1 MFAGSSNIREFEF
14 HREFQRRRISSRA
27 REFSYETLLHAGRR
41 EEGRVEKYRD
51 YRFVFHGAREKL
63 CIRIIDAP
71 VINEERGAIEPRVIK
86 TRHAASDSPGEN
98 MKRM

>member
-1 MFAGSSNIREFEF
+1 M
-14 HREFQRRRISSRA
+14 
-27 REFSYETLLHAGRR
+27 
-41 EEGRVEKYRD
+41 EKYRD
-51 YRFVFHGAREKL
+51 YRFVFHGASEKL